1 MPSLE
6 TVEARPLSA
15 AKLNT
20 SRLADALHDAER
32 FGRLEAEAF
41 DTQLSEL
48 ERRERDALLGKSAL
62 ACEQF
67 LGPSPEEGQV
77 VTNTEV
83 LRLRREIDRLADFH
97 RSLLHSRSW
106 RLLQALKRPLGRAW

>member
-1 MPSLE
+1 MPSVETAEAQPLAVPASRALE
-6 TVEARPLSA
+6 NA
-15 AKLNT
+15 
-20 SRLADALHDAER
+20 LADAER

-41 DTQLSEL
+41 EAGLREIEQ
-48 ERRERDALLGKSAL
+48 RERENLMGKSAL
-62 ACEQF
+62 SSEQ
-67 LGPSPEEGQV
+67 LGGMAADEAPAMTS
-77 VTNTEV
+77 TEV